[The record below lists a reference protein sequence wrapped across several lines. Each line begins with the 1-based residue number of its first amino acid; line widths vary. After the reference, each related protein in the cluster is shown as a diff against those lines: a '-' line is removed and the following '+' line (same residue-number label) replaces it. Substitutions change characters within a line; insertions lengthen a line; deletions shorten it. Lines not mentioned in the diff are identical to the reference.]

1 MHRDTKL
8 GLAFGMLVLGFA
20 AAFCFPRQPVS
31 TNSSGAKSEP
41 QMVELVPIHSHGVSP
56 PEAIEKVADAA
67 LPSQPL
73 DGEVTPSLPQE
84 QPPLEN
90 RTPEPAPTGQ
100 ATTTDG
106 SPETESGPPIAQ
118 SSGPKRTSFPKTHV
132 VSAGDTL
139 SGIALTHLGNS
150 QRFYDVFLANRDKL
164 STPDDLLKIGM
175 VLKLPSQPV
184 DAETPPSANS
194 SLANTSNSTKEE
206 EPEPTLVLPKQYVV
220 REGDTLLKIAR
231 RYYGDDQ
238 RAKEIEVANPE
249 AVDSGVLRIGATLEL
264 PPVR

>member
-41 QMVELVPIHSHGVSP
+41 QMVDLVPIHSHGVSP
-56 PEAIEKVADAA
+56 PDAIEQVADVSI
-67 LPSQPL
+67 PSR
-73 DGEVTPSLPQE
+73 EVNESVEHVEL
-84 QPPLEN
+84 PLEV
-90 RTPEPAPTGQ
+90 RTPEPVATGQ
-100 ATTTDG
+100 PATTEVL
-106 SPETESGPPIAQ
+106 PEMGSGPPVAQ
-118 SSGPKRTSFPKTHV
+118 SPEVERTNTVQTHV

-139 SGIALTHLGNS
+139 SGIALKHFGNS

-184 DAETPPSANS
+184 DEEPPLEANDS
-194 SLANTSNSTKEE
+194 VANASNSTIEK
-206 EPEPTLVLPKQYVV
+206 EPEPTLVLPKRYVV

-238 RAKEIEVANPE
+238 RAKEIEVANPK
-249 AVDSGVLRIGATLEL
+249 AVESGVLRIGATLEL